1 MGANITVYDKILGLA
16 KSPLRAHLLGSAMVL
31 MACAPL
37 AGCEEVATNE
47 SAAMESTTTESAT
60 NDSTSNKSSSSEYLV
75 EDQQAYKD
83 AVKNAK
89 PGDVI
94 RLADGTWEDFEILF
108 TGKGD
113 KDNPITLT
121 AETKGKVILTGQSNL
136 RLGGEYLEVSGL
148 VFKDGYTPTKEVI
161 SFRQNKENLA
171 YNSRVTE
178 VVIDNYNQPER
189 YEVDFWV
196 MMYGKNNRFDHNHLV
211 GKRNKGVTMAVRMN
225 TEESRENY
233 HRIDH
238 NYFGPRPILGSNGG
252 ETLRIGTS
260 HFSRSDS
267 FTTVENNYF
276 DRADGELEIISSK
289 SGKNKIL
296 NNTFFESRGTLT
308 MRHGNNTLVEG
319 NVFFGNDVD
328 HTGGIRV
335 INAGQTVRNN
345 YMEGL
350 KGTRFGGALV
360 VMNGVPNGPI
370 NRYVPVINALIENNT
385 LINSDNV
392 QLGAGSDEERS
403 GPPDDSRFENN
414 FIYNEDGRDVF
425 TVYDDMSGI
434 DFKGNI
440 LSSMDPP
447 DFAQGFSH
455 EHADVSRAK
464 NGLVYPQGDIEAGAG
479 RDLVVTTKDMTGV
492 SWFPKT
498 EPVVPFQSGKT
509 IKVGAGE
516 GELFSAVQSAEAGD
530 TLSLSA
536 GDYIVGKF
544 LKLNKPL
551 TIKAN
556 GKVNLSFERSALFE
570 IRDGGSLQLIGLDIS
585 GKDAPDYKGNAVIRT
600 SPYAM
605 LQNYRLEVIDS
616 NFSDLDVNQSFNVI
630 AAAKGTFADN
640 IFIQNSNFETVSGA
654 ILKLDTETEDY
665 GIYNAEYLTIE
676 NSTFKDV
683 EGALVD
689 YYRGGRD
696 ESTFGPHFNMT
707 GSKLTNVG
715 YGPRNKSKASIHL
728 HGVQVT
734 NISDNVFEKS
744 EPFLVTHTVSEPK
757 TKIFENTFIG
767 TDAPR
772 VVELNSGL
780 PPTAL
785 IENNKGLN
793 P

>member
-1 MGANITVYDKILGLA
+1 MKIELNKF
-16 KSPLRAHLLGSAMVL
+16 KSMLLLGATVIT
-31 MACAPL
+31 C
-37 AGCEEVATNE
+37 GCEAEAEEFLVQDQ
-47 SAAMESTTTESAT
+47 AAYQEALEKAG
-60 NDSTSNKSSSSEYLV
+60 
-75 EDQQAYKD
+75 
-83 AVKNAK
+83 

-94 RLADGTWEDFEILF
+94 KLANGTWKDFEILF
-108 TGKGD
+108 QGEGK

-121 AETKGKVILTGQSNL
+121 AETKGEVILSGQSNL
-136 RLGGEYLEVSGL
+136 RLAGEYLEVSGL
-148 VFKDGYTPTKEVI
+148 VFKDGFTPTSEVVA
-161 SFRQNKENLA
+161 FRNGKNLA
-171 YNSRVTE
+171 NNSRITE
-178 VVIDNYNQPER
+178 VVIDNYNNPER
-189 YEVDFWV
+189 YETDFWV

-225 TEESRENY
+225 TEDSQENY

-260 HFSRSDS
+260 HHSRKNSY
-267 FTTVENNYF
+267 TTVENNYF

-289 SGKNKIL
+289 SGQNKIL

-308 MRHGNNTLVEG
+308 MRHGNDTLVEG

-328 HTGGIRV
+328 HTGGVRV
-335 INAGQTVRNN
+335 INARQTVRNN

-350 KGTRFGGALV
+350 KGTRFGGAFV

-370 NRYVPVINALIENNT
+370 NRYDPVIGSTMENNS
-385 LINSDNV
+385 LVNSDNL

-403 GPPDDSRFENN
+403 GPPSDSTFSNN
-414 FIYNEDGRDVF
+414 LIYNDDGRDVF

-434 DFKGNI
+434 DFKNNI
-440 LSSMDPP
+440 LGSMDPP
-447 DFAQGFSH
+447 DFSHGFVH
-455 EHADVSRAK
+455 EHLELIRAD
-464 NGLVYPQGDIEAGAG
+464 NGLMYPQSEVRAGAS

-492 SWFPKT
+492 SWYPKT
-498 EPVVPFQSGKT
+498 EPTTPFQSGKT
-509 IKVGAGE
+509 ITVNSDEGA
-516 GELFSAVQSAEAGD
+516 LLSAVRSAEAGD
-530 TLSLSA
+530 ILSLSP
-536 GDYIVGKF
+536 GDYVIGTF
-544 LKLNKPL
+544 LKLDKPL
-551 TIKAN
+551 TIKAE
-556 GKVNLSFERSALFE
+556 GKVNLSFERSTLFE
-570 IRDGGSLQLIGLDIS
+570 ILDGGSLQLIGLDIS
-585 GKDAPDYKGNAVIRT
+585 GKDAPDYKGNSVIRT

-616 NFSDLDVNQSFNVI
+616 NFEDLDINQSFNVI

-640 IFIQNSNFETVSGA
+640 ILIKNSNFETVSGA
-654 ILKLDTETEDY
+654 ILKLDTENDDY

-676 NSTFKDV
+676 NSNFNDV

-707 GSKLTNVG
+707 DSSLTNVG
-715 YGPRNKSKASIHL
+715 HGPRNKSKASIHL

-734 NISDNVFEKS
+734 NISKNVFQDS
-744 EPFLVTHTVSEPK
+744 TAFLVTHTVSEPK
-757 TKIFENTFIG
+757 TKIFNNKFVKTA
-767 TDAPR
+767 APR

-780 PPTAL
+780 PPTAM
-785 IENNKGLN
+785 IDDNEGLT

>member
-1 MGANITVYDKILGLA
+1 MPTEAPKAEMPKTDASKTGAEK
-16 KSPLRAHLLGSAMVL
+16 
-31 MACAPL
+31 
-37 AGCEEVATNE
+37 
-47 SAAMESTTTESAT
+47 SAADT
-60 NDSTSNKSSSSEYLV
+60 
-75 EDQQAYKD
+75 QQ
-83 AVKNAK
+83 NAK
-89 PGDVI
+89 AAQDGSETLVKTQEEYADAAASLEPGDTIVLANGRWENFEVLLTGEGTEDAPI
-94 RLADGTWEDFEILF
+94 RLRG
-108 TGKGD
+108 
-113 KDNPITLT
+113 
-121 AETKGKVILTGQSNL
+121 ETPGEVILTGQSNL
-136 RLGGEYLEVSGL
+136 RLGGKYLEVSGL

-161 SFRQNKENLA
+161 SFRENKSNLA

-211 GKRNKGVTMAVRMN
+211 GKRNKGVTMAVRMDAD
-225 TEESRENY
+225 ESRENF

-260 HFSRSDS
+260 HHSRKNSN
-267 FTTVENNYF
+267 TTVENNYF
-276 DRADGELEIISSK
+276 DRCDGELEIISSK
-289 SGKNKIL
+289 SGQNKIL
-296 NNTFFESRGTLT
+296 NNTFLESRGTLT
-308 MRHGNNTLVEG
+308 MRHGNETLVEG

-370 NRYVPVINALIENNT
+370 NRYDPVINAVIENNT
-385 LINSDNV
+385 LVNSDNV

-403 GPPDDSRFENN
+403 GPPSDSVFKDNL
-414 FIYNEDGRDVF
+414 IYNTDERDVF

-434 DFKGNI
+434 DFQNNVLG
-440 LSSMDPP
+440 SMDPP
-447 DFAQGFSH
+447 DFSEGFTR
-455 EHADVSRAK
+455 EEVTLSRGT
-464 NGLVYPQGDIEAGAG
+464 NGLMYPQVGIDEGAS
-479 RDLVVTTKDMTGV
+479 RDLKVTTKAMTGP
-492 SWFPKT
+492 SWYPKT
-498 EPVVPFQSGKT
+498 DPIVPFQSGKT
-509 IKVGAGE
+509 TTVNADAGE
-516 GELFSAVQSAEAGD
+516 LLAAVQAAEAGD
-530 TLSLSA
+530 TLLLRA
-536 GDYIVGKF
+536 GDYVVGKF
-544 LKLNKPL
+544 LKFDKPL
-551 TIKAN
+551 TIKAS

-570 IRDGGSLQLIGLDIS
+570 ILDGGSLQLIGLDIS

-600 SPYAM
+600 QPYAM
-605 LQNYRLEVIDS
+605 LQNYRLEIIDT
-616 NFSDLDVNQSFNVI
+616 NFSDLDINQSFNVV
-630 AAAKGTFADN
+630 AGAKGTFADN
-640 IFIQNSNFETVSGA
+640 ILIKDSDFETVSGA
-654 ILKLDTETEDY
+654 ILKLDTENDDY

-676 NSTFKDV
+676 NSNFKDV

-707 GSKLTNVG
+707 GSSLKNVG
-715 YGPRNKSKASIHL
+715 KGPRNKSKASIHL

-734 NISDNVFEKS
+734 NISDNVFDDNA
-744 EPFLVTHTVSEPK
+744 PFLVTHTVSEPK
-757 TKIFENTFIG
+757 TKIFKNQFIETG
-767 TDAPR
+767 APN

-780 PPTAL
+780 PPTAM
-785 IENNKGLN
+785 ISDNEGLN